1 VLFIPR
7 HPARSIELAQAPIN
21 IWDGGYR
28 SSKTTVS
35 LMAYIQWLASG
46 DAPTG
51 DSMAMVGVT
60 VDAIEENV
68 LPPLRRM
75 LGRGGVQYK
84 QGELRMLGRTFRVL
98 GGETEKAQDRIAGM
112 TLDGAYVDEA
122 SRLAKSMWQMIVTR
136 LSKPGARLYAT
147 TNPGGPQHWL
157 FKLAVQP
164 AGLWLAPSGDLVHG
178 ANPDVAR
185 FTLTPKDN
193 PAIDPSFWRMLE
205 RQYTPTERRRA
216 IDGEWV
222 ALEGAIWPRTMDQ
235 VWTGDLPPMRPYLMG
250 VDPGASHPFVAGLVG
265 QGVDDRAYL
274 LSECFY
280 DGATEGARSQAR
292 DVAAVRRWLGECEL
306 RWPGASAPARLMVDP
321 SALYMTAA
329 LRDGGYSPVPA
340 DNRVVPGIQW
350 VGALLAT
357 DHLRLCP
364 DAPRTTEQMAG
375 YLWDA
380 KAAEQGE
387 DKPVKAD
394 DDGCDM
400 LRYVCMDRYGA
411 WRHWVGAELRS
422 AA

>member
-1 VLFIPR
+1 VLFLPE
-7 HPARSIELAQAPIN
+7 HPARSLHLATAPIN

-35 LMAYIQWLASG
+35 LLAYIDWLTSG
-46 DAPTG
+46 EAPTG

-60 VDAIEENV
+60 REAIEENV
-68 LPPLRRM
+68 LPILRRL
-75 LGRGGVQYK
+75 LGRGAVAYK
-84 QGELRMLGRTFRVL
+84 QGEMRFLSRTFRVL
-98 GGETEKAQDRIAGM
+98 GGATEHDQDRIAGM

-147 TNPGGPQHWL
+147 TNPGGPAHWL
-157 FKLAVQP
+157 YKLVVQP

-178 ANPDVAR
+178 TNPDVAR

-193 PAIDPSFWRMLE
+193 PAIKPEFWAMLE

-235 VWTGDLPPMRPYLMG
+235 VWTGGLPPMVRYYFG
-250 VDPGASHPFVAGLVG
+250 VDPGASHPFVAVLVG
-265 QGVDDRAYL
+265 EGTDQRAYL

-292 DVAAVRRWLGECEL
+292 DVAAVRRWLAECEL
-306 RWPGASAPARLMVDP
+306 RWPGASAPVRQLVDP

-329 LRDGGYSPVPA
+329 LRDGGFAPVPA

-357 DHLRLCP
+357 DRLRLCP

-380 KAAEQGE
+380 KAAQQGE
-387 DKPVKAD
+387 DKPVKAN
-394 DDGCDM
+394 DDGPDA
-400 LRYVCMDRYGA
+400 LRYVLMDRFGA